1 MGRKKCQNGSYQYGN
16 SDHNTVPVTDSNGL
30 LASPWHL
37 LPLRAHGLVVYTFLS
52 PEIIEMI
59 RRLTPVLILVSIFL
73 ITSACSTTIEH
84 DVIIRGGALYDGSG
98 APALKSDLAIDGDRI
113 TEIGNLDNH
122 TGRKEIDAA
131 GLAVAPGF
139 INMLSWANESLIQD
153 GRSLSD
159 IYQGVTLEIMGEGF
173 SMGPFTDA
181 MRQER
186 IDRQSDIIYD
196 IPWTTLGEYL
206 QYMEDRGISTNV
218 ASFVGA
224 ASIRVHELGYEDR
237 HPSEAELQNMK
248 MLVHQA
254 MEEGAMGLG
263 SALPYIP
270 SPFASTEELVAL
282 TKVVAE
288 YDGMYI
294 SHIRNE
300 GDEIFPAVEE
310 LIRIVR
316 ESGARGEIYHLKA
329 SQKHNYEKLDGV
341 IDMIET
347 ARAEGLPVTAD
358 IYTYNASSTGLNF
371 DLPAWVKE
379 GGHEEFVRRL
389 QDPAIRQRVIAET
402 DMIPPEDIL
411 LVSFRNKDLRYLTGK
426 TLAEVAEMRG
436 TAPVETAMDLIVE
449 DDSRIGTVRF
459 TMSEANIRKKI
470 TLPWVSICSDSGS
483 VAPEPPFTNSQPHP
497 RAYGSFARLLG
508 KYVRE
513 EQVITLE
520 DAIYRMT
527 GLPAANL
534 KLDRRGKLLEG
545 NYADIVVFDPET
557 IIDKATFEQPHQ
569 LATGVL
575 HVFVNGG
582 HVLQDGKHT
591 GATPGRFVK
600 GPGWMQDKPL

>member
-1 MGRKKCQNGSYQYGN
+1 MITRIC
-16 SDHNTVPVTDSNGL
+16 TGL
-30 LASPWHL
+30 TLASIL
-37 LPLRAHGLVVYTFLS
+37 LF
-52 PEIIEMI
+52 
-59 RRLTPVLILVSIFL
+59 
-73 ITSACSTTIEH
+73 TSACSTTPEH
-84 DVIIRGGALYDGSG
+84 DVIIRGGSLYDGSG
-98 APALKSDLAIDGDRI
+98 AAPVVTDLAIYGDRI
-113 TEIGNLDNH
+113 TQIGNLDKH
-122 TGRKEIDAA
+122 SGRSEIDAK

-159 IYQGVTLEIMGEGF
+159 IHQGVTLEVMGEGT
-173 SMGPFTDA
+173 SMGPLNA
-181 MRQER
+181 SMRKER
-186 IDRQSDIIYD
+186 IDRQSDITYD
-196 IPWTTLGEYL
+196 VSWTSLAEYL
-206 QYMEDRGISTNV
+206 QHMEDRGISTNI

-224 ASIRVHELGYEDR
+224 SSVRIHELGYDDR
-237 HPSEAELQNMK
+237 DPSEEELESMK
-248 MLVHQA
+248 MLVRQA

-263 SALPYIP
+263 SSLPYIP
-270 SPFASTEELVAL
+270 APFSTTEELIAL

-288 YDGMYI
+288 YDGLYI

-310 LIRIVR
+310 LITIVR

-329 SQKHNYEKLDGV
+329 SHKRNYDKLDGV
-341 IDMIET
+341 IDMIEA

-358 IYTYNASSTGLNF
+358 IYTYNASSTGLNY

-379 GGHEEFVRRL
+379 GGHEKFVERL
-389 QDPAIRQRVIAET
+389 QDPAMRERVIAET
-402 DMIPPEDIL
+402 EMIPPEDLL
-411 LVSFRNKDLRYLTGK
+411 LVSFRNKDLRHLTGK

-436 TAPVETAMDLIVE
+436 TSPVETAMDLIVE

-459 TMSEANIRKKI
+459 TMSEDNIRKKI
-470 TLPWVSICSDSGS
+470 ALPWVSICSDSGS

-527 GLPAANL
+527 GLPATNL
-534 KLDRRGKLLEG
+534 KLDHRGKLAAG
-545 NYADIVVFDPET
+545 NYADIVIFDPET
-557 IIDKATFEQPHQ
+557 VIDQATFEDPHQ

-582 HVLQDGKHT
+582 QVLRDGKHT

-600 GPGWMQDKPL
+600 GPGWHQQ